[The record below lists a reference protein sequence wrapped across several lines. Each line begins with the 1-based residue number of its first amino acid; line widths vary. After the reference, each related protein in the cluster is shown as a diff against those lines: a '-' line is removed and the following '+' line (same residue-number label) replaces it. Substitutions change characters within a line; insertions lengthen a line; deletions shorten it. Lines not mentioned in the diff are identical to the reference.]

1 MSNALS
7 QTLQKR
13 LERKRC
19 FRRVDSFAESAAGER
34 ISSCTREGIPACPT
48 SDPKNQETTGRG
60 VRAVADLAGSVA
72 RSTPTNEHGLQAES
86 GAGYRQPRDRRCLP
100 NWDLGSSC
108 QRGPPPYHSRGGP

>member
-7 QTLQKR
+7 QALQKR

-34 ISSCTREGIPACPT
+34 ISSCPREGIPACPT
-48 SDPKNQETTGRG
+48 SDPKNQETSGRG
-60 VRAVADLAGSVA
+60 GSAGAELAGTVE

-100 NWDLGSSC
+100 NWDLGSPC
-108 QRGPPPYHSRGGP
+108 QRGRPSYHSRVGP